1 MSKLSKRDFLKT
13 AAVGSALA
21 AIGAPGIVH
30 AQQAELT
37 LWSHWA
43 AEQIK
48 RDFVEEAVRR
58 FEAANPGAKIK
69 ITWYEKTALYAA
81 LRTSLRAGNAPDIF
95 YAEPDQVEY
104 MDNGLLLDLSGMNWA
119 NVEGWAKQAWTYKD
133 KPYGLPLEAW
143 TVELFTNRDMLRET
157 GVSLPASQQLSPTG
171 FAEMVQ
177 KAKAKNVTA
186 MALGVGDRPFPGAH
200 LTHEA
205 LLKRLGVVD
214 YGRLLRGQV
223 KFSDER
229 VVATLRWLKSVI
241 DMGLLPSSFTSLKL
255 GEAHTY
261 FHTNP
266 RAVSFLNGSWYTSR
280 AFNAPDKGG
289 QPAGFPLGIMKFP
302 DVPGSV
308 DSEAKTMAVGGSY
321 VVNAA
326 TKRPQQAIA
335 FLNTLATP
343 EMGNLWLEKV
353 LVQTGIKT
361 DASKIAGPHA
371 GYFKMLADINSKAN
385 YAFGLPSQILQGK
398 GRDAFAQIFNVGFP
412 SGAISVDDAVKQ
424 MVAALA

>member
-1 MSKLSKRDFLKT
+1 MADLSKRDFLKT
-13 AAVGSALA
+13 TAAGTMLA
-21 AIGAPGIVH
+21 TLAVPGLVQ
-30 AQQAELT
+30 AQQVELT

-48 RDFVEEAVRR
+48 RDFVEQAVRR
-58 FEAANPGAKIK
+58 FEAANPGVKIK

-104 MDNGLLLDLSGMNWA
+104 MDNGLLLDLSELNWG
-119 NVEGWAKQAWTYKD
+119 NVESWAKQAWTYKD

-143 TVELFTNRDMLRET
+143 TVELYTNRDLLRDI
-157 GVSLPASQQLSPTG
+157 GVSIPVSQQFSPAG
-171 FAEMVQ
+171 FVDMVQ
-177 KAKAKNVTA
+177 KAKARNITP
-186 MALGVGDRPFPGAH
+186 MALGVGDRPFTGAH

-214 YGRLLRGQV
+214 YGRLLRGQI
-223 KFSDER
+223 KFGDER

-241 DMGLLPSSFTSLKL
+241 DQGLLPSSFTSLKL

-289 QPAGFPLGIMKFP
+289 QPVNFPLGIMKFP
-302 DVPGSV
+302 DVPNSA
-308 DSEAKTMAVGGSY
+308 DNEAKTMAVGGSY

-343 EMGNLWLEKV
+343 EIGNLWLENV
-353 LVQTGIKT
+353 LVQTGIKS

-371 GYFKMLADINSKAN
+371 GYFKMLADVNAKAS
-385 YAFGLPSQILQGK
+385 YAFGLPSQVLQGK
-398 GRDAFAQIFNVGFP
+398 ARDAFTQIFNVGFP
-412 SGAISVDDAVKQ
+412 SGTISVDDAVKQ
-424 MVAALA
+424 ITAALA